1 MPQTV
6 LPAPICCGE
15 TVEMLMYDVQFP
27 KLGLEFELNPVAFQ
41 FGPIQIGP
49 FEFGTVYWY
58 GIIIALGLVLAFL
71 YASVSCKKMK
81 INEDKLI
88 NCVIVGVIFGMIGAR
103 LYYVIFYPGDTYRN
117 DPLQILNIHQGG
129 LGIYGGI
136 ITALAAGAIT
146 AKICRMRVGAVL
158 DVASLGFLI
167 GQGIGRWGNFFNQE
181 AFGGAP
187 DLPWGMISSATQEI
201 VPDSPVHPCFLYE
214 SIWCLV
220 GFALLHV
227 FTRKMRRY
235 DGQTFLLYLVWYGLG
250 RFFIE
255 GLRQDSLI
263 IPGTSLRVSQ
273 VVALTSVLAAVVL
286 LIVFRSRTSLSGC
299 GAKEVVAMNAVVDE
313 VPDAKEQKEEE
324 DDGKSTI
331 FGDLPYEQL
340 ITETGAAV
348 TSESKREEKEE
359 NIPAQK
365 EEAEASESEDKTE
378 ETEEKEEKADGKAD

>member
-1 MPQTV
+1 M
-6 LPAPICCGE
+6 
-15 TVEMLMYDVQFP
+15 
-27 KLGLEFELNPVAFQ
+27 
-41 FGPIQIGP
+41 
-49 FEFGTVYWY
+49 
-58 GIIIALGLVLAFL
+58 
-71 YASVSCKKMK
+71 
-81 INEDKLI
+81 
-88 NCVIVGVIFGMIGAR
+88 
-103 LYYVIFYPGDTYRN
+103 
-117 DPLQILNIHQGG
+117 
-129 LGIYGGI
+129 
-136 ITALAAGAIT
+136 
-146 AKICRMRVGAVL
+146 
-158 DVASLGFLI
+158 I

-181 AFGGAP
+181 AFGGAT

-365 EEAEASESEDKTE
+365 EEAEATESEDKTE
-378 ETEEKEEKADGKAD
+378 ETEEKEEKADGKTD

>member
-1 MPQTV
+1 M
-6 LPAPICCGE
+6 
-15 TVEMLMYDVQFP
+15 
-27 KLGLEFELNPVAFQ
+27 
-41 FGPIQIGP
+41 
-49 FEFGTVYWY
+49 
-58 GIIIALGLVLAFL
+58 
-71 YASVSCKKMK
+71 
-81 INEDKLI
+81 
-88 NCVIVGVIFGMIGAR
+88 
-103 LYYVIFYPGDTYRN
+103 
-117 DPLQILNIHQGG
+117 
-129 LGIYGGI
+129 
-136 ITALAAGAIT
+136 
-146 AKICRMRVGAVL
+146 
-158 DVASLGFLI
+158 
-167 GQGIGRWGNFFNQE
+167 
-181 AFGGAP
+181 
-187 DLPWGMISSATQEI
+187 
-201 VPDSPVHPCFLYE
+201 
-214 SIWCLV
+214 
-220 GFALLHV
+220 
-227 FTRKMRRY
+227 
-235 DGQTFLLYLVWYGLG
+235 
-250 RFFIE
+250 
-255 GLRQDSLI
+255 I

>member
-6 LPAPICCGE
+6 LPASICCGE

-117 DPLQILNIHQGG
+117 DPPQILNIHQGG

-181 AFGGAP
+181 AFGGAT

>member
-1 MPQTV
+1 M
-6 LPAPICCGE
+6 
-15 TVEMLMYDVQFP
+15 
-27 KLGLEFELNPVAFQ
+27 
-41 FGPIQIGP
+41 
-49 FEFGTVYWY
+49 YWY
-58 GIIIALGLVLAFL
+58 GIIIAVGLVLAFL

-129 LGIYGGI
+129 LGIYGGVI
-136 ITALAAGAIT
+136 SALAAGAIT
-146 AKICRMRVGAVL
+146 AKICKMKVGAVL

-181 AFGGAP
+181 AFGGAT

-227 FTRKMRRY
+227 FTRKLRRY
-235 DGQTFLLYLVWYGLG
+235 DGQTFLLYLLWYGLG

-273 VVALTSVLAAVVL
+273 VVALTSVVAAVVL
-286 LIVFRSRTSLSGC
+286 LIVFRSKTSLSGC
-299 GAKEVVAMNAVVDE
+299 GAKDVVAMNAVVDE
-313 VPDAKEQKEEE
+313 VPDVKAKEEEE

-340 ITETGAAV
+340 ITETGAV
-348 TSESKREEKEE
+348 VSGESKQEEKRETL
-359 NIPAQK
+359 PAQDS
-365 EEAEASESEDKTE
+365 EAAAQEVESSPSDAKTDEAG
-378 ETEEKEEKADGKAD
+378 EKEEKADGKAD

>member
-58 GIIIALGLVLAFL
+58 GIIIALGLVLAVL

-181 AFGGAP
+181 AFGGAT

>member
-6 LPAPICCGE
+6 LPASICCGE

-146 AKICRMRVGAVL
+146 AKICKMRVGAVL

-181 AFGGAP
+181 AFGGAT

-365 EEAEASESEDKTE
+365 EEAEAWESEDKTE